1 MALEVCLAAV
11 EAAAFSTTEALVVW
25 AVFSSSGKSSKGV
38 PMRYE
43 IIENDVVVNTI
54 MADAEFMSATFAEGS
69 YRAVPEPPAEP
80 ELRRIT
86 RLAFL
91 DRFTD
96 AEAVA
101 IDLASMG
108 ATVEA
113 ASLRRYLSKVN
124 AATFIDL
131 DWADTRAGVQALEAG
146 GLLGEGRALEIM
158 DAPVEQHERPAQ

>member
-1 MALEVCLAAV
+1 MTHYYAQIDSERIVIALTQAAGPIDGPEMIEIVVYDETLLGKRHNAQTGEFEAV
-11 EAAAFSTTEALVVW
+11 EP
-25 AVFSSSGKSSKGV
+25 V
-38 PMRYE
+38 P
-43 IIENDVVVNTI
+43 V
-54 MADAEFMSATFAEGS
+54 
-69 YRAVPEPPAEP
+69 P
-80 ELRRIT
+80 ELRLIT

-113 ASLRRYLSKVN
+113 ASVRRYLSKVN
-124 AATFIDL
+124 AATLIDL

>member
-1 MALEVCLAAV
+1 MTYYYAQIDGDRIVVSIAHLSTAIDAPHMVAINELDAMLMGKRHNAQTGEFEAV
-11 EAAAFSTTEALVVW
+11 EP
-25 AVFSSSGKSSKGV
+25 V
-38 PMRYE
+38 P
-43 IIENDVVVNTI
+43 V
-54 MADAEFMSATFAEGS
+54 
-69 YRAVPEPPAEP
+69 P
-80 ELRRIT
+80 ELRQIT

-108 ATVEA
+108 ATVDA
-113 ASLRRYLSKVN
+113 ASVRRYLSKVN

-131 DWADTRAGVQALEAG
+131 DRADTRAGVQALEAG
-146 GLLGEGRALEIM
+146 GLLVEGRALEIM

>member
-1 MALEVCLAAV
+1 MTHYYAQIDNERIVSALTQAAGPIDGPEMIEIVVYDETLLGKRHNAQTGEFEAV
-11 EAAAFSTTEALVVW
+11 EP
-25 AVFSSSGKSSKGV
+25 V
-38 PMRYE
+38 P
-43 IIENDVVVNTI
+43 V
-54 MADAEFMSATFAEGS
+54 
-69 YRAVPEPPAEP
+69 P

-113 ASLRRYLSKVN
+113 ASVRRYLSKVN

-131 DWADTRAGVQALEAG
+131 DRADTRAGVQALEAG

>member
-1 MALEVCLAAV
+1 MTHYYAQIDNERIVIALTQAAGPIDGPEMIEIVVYDETLLGKRHNAQTGEFEAV
-11 EAAAFSTTEALVVW
+11 EP
-25 AVFSSSGKSSKGV
+25 V
-38 PMRYE
+38 P
-43 IIENDVVVNTI
+43 V
-54 MADAEFMSATFAEGS
+54 
-69 YRAVPEPPAEP
+69 P
-80 ELRRIT
+80 ELRQIT

-113 ASLRRYLSKVN
+113 ASVRRYLSKVN

-131 DWADTRAGVQALEAG
+131 DRADTRAGVQALEAG

>member
-1 MALEVCLAAV
+1 M
-11 EAAAFSTTEALVVW
+11 
-25 AVFSSSGKSSKGV
+25 
-38 PMRYE
+38 
-43 IIENDVVVNTI
+43 
-54 MADAEFMSATFAEGS
+54 
-69 YRAVPEPPAEP
+69 P
-80 ELRRIT
+80 ELRQIT

-113 ASLRRYLSKVN
+113 ASVRRYLSKVN

-131 DWADTRAGVQALEAG
+131 DRADTRAGVQALEAG
-146 GLLGEGRALEIM
+146 GLLGEGRALEIL
-158 DAPVEQHERPAQ
+158 DAPVEQHERLAQ

>member
-1 MALEVCLAAV
+1 MTYYYAQIDGAGIVVSIAHLSTAIDAPHMVAINELDAMLMGKRHNAQTGEFEAV
-11 EAAAFSTTEALVVW
+11 EP
-25 AVFSSSGKSSKGV
+25 V
-38 PMRYE
+38 P
-43 IIENDVVVNTI
+43 V
-54 MADAEFMSATFAEGS
+54 
-69 YRAVPEPPAEP
+69 P
-80 ELRRIT
+80 ELRQIT

-113 ASLRRYLSKVN
+113 ASVRRYLSKVN

-131 DWADTRAGVQALEAG
+131 DRADTRAGVSALEAG

>member
-1 MALEVCLAAV
+1 MTNYYAQIDNERIVIALTQAAGPIDGPEMIEIVVYDETLLGKRHNAQTGEFEAV
-11 EAAAFSTTEALVVW
+11 EP
-25 AVFSSSGKSSKGV
+25 V
-38 PMRYE
+38 P
-43 IIENDVVVNTI
+43 V
-54 MADAEFMSATFAEGS
+54 
-69 YRAVPEPPAEP
+69 P
-80 ELRRIT
+80 ELRQIT

-113 ASLRRYLSKVN
+113 ASVRRYLSKVN

-131 DWADTRAGVQALEAG
+131 DRADTRAGVQALEAG

>member
-1 MALEVCLAAV
+1 MTHYYAQIDNERIVIALTQAAGPIDGPEMIEIVVYDGTLLGKRHNAQTGEFEAV
-11 EAAAFSTTEALVVW
+11 EP
-25 AVFSSSGKSSKGV
+25 V
-38 PMRYE
+38 P
-43 IIENDVVVNTI
+43 V
-54 MADAEFMSATFAEGS
+54 
-69 YRAVPEPPAEP
+69 P

-113 ASLRRYLSKVN
+113 ASVRRYLSKVN
-124 AATFIDL
+124 AAAFIDM
-131 DWADTRAGVQALEAG
+131 DRADTRAGVQALEAG

-158 DAPVEQHERPAQ
+158 DAPVEQHERLAQ

>member
-1 MALEVCLAAV
+1 MTHYYAQIDNERIVIALTQAAGPIDGPEMIEIVVYDETLLGKRHNAQTGEFEAV
-11 EAAAFSTTEALVVW
+11 EP
-25 AVFSSSGKSSKGV
+25 V
-38 PMRYE
+38 P
-43 IIENDVVVNTI
+43 V
-54 MADAEFMSATFAEGS
+54 
-69 YRAVPEPPAEP
+69 P

-113 ASLRRYLSKVN
+113 ASVRRYLSKVN

-131 DWADTRAGVQALEAG
+131 DRADTRAGVQALEAG

-158 DAPVEQHERPAQ
+158 DAPVEQHERLAQ

>member
-1 MALEVCLAAV
+1 MNHYYAQIDGDRIVVSIANLSTAIDAPHMVAINELDAMLMGKRHNAQTGEFEAV
-11 EAAAFSTTEALVVW
+11 EP
-25 AVFSSSGKSSKGV
+25 V
-38 PMRYE
+38 P
-43 IIENDVVVNTI
+43 V
-54 MADAEFMSATFAEGS
+54 
-69 YRAVPEPPAEP
+69 P

-113 ASLRRYLSKVN
+113 ASVRRYLSKVN

-131 DWADTRAGVQALEAG
+131 DRADARAGVQALEAG
-146 GLLGEGRALEIM
+146 GLLGEGRALEIV
-158 DAPVEQHERPAQ
+158 DAPVEAHERPTP

>member
-1 MALEVCLAAV
+1 MTHYYAQLDDAGIVVAVTQMAEATEAPHLIGLQSFDTGLMGQRYNDLTGEFEAV
-11 EAAAFSTTEALVVW
+11 EP
-25 AVFSSSGKSSKGV
+25 V
-38 PMRYE
+38 P
-43 IIENDVVVNTI
+43 V
-54 MADAEFMSATFAEGS
+54 
-69 YRAVPEPPAEP
+69 P

-113 ASLRRYLSKVN
+113 ASVRRYLSKVN

-131 DWADTRAGVQALEAG
+131 DRADTRAGVQALEAG

>member
-1 MALEVCLAAV
+1 MIYYYAQIDGDRKVIGVTQTTVPIDAPHMVAIDAYDEYLLGQRHNAQTGDFEAV
-11 EAAAFSTTEALVVW
+11 
-25 AVFSSSGKSSKGV
+25 V
-38 PMRYE
+38 PVEM
-43 IIENDVVVNTI
+43 
-54 MADAEFMSATFAEGS
+54 
-69 YRAVPEPPAEP
+69 P
-80 ELRRIT
+80 ELRQIT

-113 ASLRRYLSKVN
+113 ASVRRYLSKVN

-131 DWADTRAGVQALEAG
+131 DRADTRAGVQALEAG

>member
-1 MALEVCLAAV
+1 MTNYYAQIDNERIVIALTQAAGPIDGPEMIEIVVYDETLLGKRHNAQTGEFEAV
-11 EAAAFSTTEALVVW
+11 EP
-25 AVFSSSGKSSKGV
+25 V
-38 PMRYE
+38 P
-43 IIENDVVVNTI
+43 V
-54 MADAEFMSATFAEGS
+54 
-69 YRAVPEPPAEP
+69 P

-113 ASLRRYLSKVN
+113 ASVRRYLSKVN

-131 DWADTRAGVQALEAG
+131 DRADTRAGVQALEAG

>member
-1 MALEVCLAAV
+1 MTHYYAQIDNERIVIALTQAAGPIDGPEMIEIVVYDETLLGKRHNAQTGEFEAV
-11 EAAAFSTTEALVVW
+11 EP
-25 AVFSSSGKSSKGV
+25 V
-38 PMRYE
+38 P
-43 IIENDVVVNTI
+43 V
-54 MADAEFMSATFAEGS
+54 
-69 YRAVPEPPAEP
+69 P

-113 ASLRRYLSKVN
+113 ASVRRYLSKVN

-131 DWADTRAGVQALEAG
+131 DRADTRAGVQALEAG

>member
-1 MALEVCLAAV
+1 MNHYYAQIDDAGIVTSVTQMAEAIEAPNLIAIQELDAGLMGQRYNAQTGEFEAV
-11 EAAAFSTTEALVVW
+11 EP
-25 AVFSSSGKSSKGV
+25 V
-38 PMRYE
+38 P
-43 IIENDVVVNTI
+43 V
-54 MADAEFMSATFAEGS
+54 
-69 YRAVPEPPAEP
+69 P
-80 ELRRIT
+80 ELRQIT

-101 IDLASMG
+101 IDLASTG

-113 ASLRRYLSKVN
+113 ASVRRYLSKVN

-131 DWADTRAGVQALEAG
+131 DRADTRAGVQALEAG